1 MLRAEFWRNM
11 FDFRLILISIIG
23 VAGCSAKPSVTGQT
37 GAPTTVVSTG
47 SGTVVQ
53 METDAEL
60 AAPLRHAPE
69 RVWTIL
75 PAVFQ
80 ELGLGGGVLSESRR
94 IYGNAKVSANRV
106 AGQNLQTF
114 VRCANEA
121 SGMGSTMRYRVQ
133 MGIRTAVV
141 DGPGGSSTLNTS
153 LTAQAS
159 PIDGSSASKLDCV
172 SNGKLEREIRRA
184 VIAKLG
190 K

>member
-1 MLRAEFWRNM
+1 MIERTFGWVLLAT
-11 FDFRLILISIIG
+11 L
-23 VAGCSAKPSVTGQT
+23 AGCSAKPAVTQQT

-53 METDAEL
+53 IEDDPEIES
-60 AAPLRHAPE
+60 PLGHAPD
-69 RVWTIL
+69 RVWAIL
-75 PAVFQ
+75 PTVFQ
-80 ELGLGGGVLSESRR
+80 ELGLGGSVLDEARR
-94 IYGNAKVSANRV
+94 IYGNDRVSANRL
-106 AGQNLQTF
+106 AGQSAQTF

-121 SGMGSTMRYRVQ
+121 SGMGSTMRYRVL
-133 MGIRTAVV
+133 MAIRTGVTS
-141 DGPGGSSTLNTS
+141 GPEGRSKLNTA

-159 PIDGSSASKLDCV
+159 PIDGSSASRLDCV

>member
-1 MLRAEFWRNM
+1 MQKSRLLVMLAIV
-11 FDFRLILISIIG
+11 L
-23 VAGCSAKPSVTGQT
+23 AGCSAKPSVTQQT

-53 METDAEL
+53 IEDDGEL
-60 AAPLRHAPE
+60 EAPLRHSPE
-69 RVWTIL
+69 RVWALIPTI
-75 PAVFQ
+75 FQ
-80 ELGLGGGVLSESRR
+80 ELGLGGSVLNESRR
-94 IYGNAKVSANRV
+94 LYGNDKVSANRI
-106 AGQNLQTF
+106 AGQNAQTY

-133 MGIRTAVV
+133 MAIRTAVT
-141 DGPGGSSTLNTS
+141 DGPEGSSKLNTS
-153 LTAQAS
+153 ITAQAS

-184 VIAKLG
+184 VNAKLG

>member
-1 MLRAEFWRNM
+1 MRRRYGSML
-11 FDFRLILISIIG
+11 II
-23 VAGCSAKPSVTGQT
+23 AYALAACSAKPSVTQQT

-53 METDAEL
+53 IEDDMELET
-60 AAPLRHAPE
+60 PLRHAPA
-69 RVWTIL
+69 RVWAIL
-75 PAVFQ
+75 PTVFQ
-80 ELGLGGGVLSESRR
+80 EFNLGAGVLDESRR
-94 IYGNAKVSANRV
+94 IYGNDKVSANRI
-106 AGQNLQTF
+106 AGQSAQTL

-133 MGIRTAVV
+133 IAIRTAVT
-141 DGPGGSSTLNTS
+141 DGPEGSSKLNTS
-153 LTAQAS
+153 IAAQAT